1 MMRTPLITGNW
12 KMNKTIGEALEL
24 VRALHYG
31 LSWPGEVDVVV
42 APPFTALGAVAGF
55 LKDSYI
61 GVAAQNLHWEESG
74 AFTGEVSAAFIKD
87 AGADYVIIGHSERR
101 QYFGETDET
110 VGKKIRAALTH
121 TLVPIVCVGETLEQ
135 REAGRVAEVIR
146 QQIEGCLSGLSA
158 QEVAGLIGA
167 YEPVWAIGTGKTA
180 TPQQAQEV
188 HALIRGIV
196 SQQIGSDAAASLRIL
211 YGGSVNPGNSRQL
224 LSQEDID
231 GALVGGASL
240 KAPDFIEIVRS
251 ARS

>member
-1 MMRTPLITGNW
+1 MMRTPLIAGNW

-24 VRALHYG
+24 VRALRYG

-61 GVAAQNLHWEESG
+61 GVAAQNLYWEESG

-87 AGADYVIIGHSERR
+87 AGADYVIVGHSERR
-101 QYFGETDET
+101 QHFGDTDET
-110 VGKKIRAALTH
+110 VGRKIRAALGH
-121 TLVPIVCVGETLEQ
+121 ALVPIVCVGETLEQ
-135 REAGRVAEVIR
+135 REAGRVGEVIR
-146 QQIEGCLSGLSA
+146 HQIEGCLSGLSA
-158 QEVAGLIGA
+158 QEVAGLIAA
-167 YEPVWAIGTGKTA
+167 YEPVWAIGTGRTA
-180 TPQQAQEV
+180 APQQAQEV

-196 SQQIGSDAAASLRIL
+196 SQQVGSDAAASLRIL
-211 YGGSVNPGNSRQL
+211 YGGSVNPKNSREL

-240 KAPDFIEIVRS
+240 KAPDFIEIIRS
-251 ARS
+251 ARE